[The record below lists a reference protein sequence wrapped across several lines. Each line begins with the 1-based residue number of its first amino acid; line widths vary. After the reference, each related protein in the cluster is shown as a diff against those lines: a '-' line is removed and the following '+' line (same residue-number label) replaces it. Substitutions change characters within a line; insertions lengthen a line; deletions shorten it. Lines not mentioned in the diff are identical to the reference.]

1 MGGYLTFVKFTPYD
15 TKKIRL
21 NERILRVDFVT
32 VNLPPQRQREPTL
45 SRIIHQPEGA
55 SPRFSVAAEETGR

>member
-1 MGGYLTFVKFTPYD
+1 MGFVVMEGVKITTIKFTPYD

-32 VNLPPQRQREPTL
+32 VNLPFDSFGLNR
-45 SRIIHQPEGA
+45 
-55 SPRFSVAAEETGR
+55 